1 MTDHSP
7 AASKSK
13 LIERDRSHLIHSLH
27 NSLQQAGGHVW
38 VKGHGA
44 TLTDADG
51 KEFIDGLSGLWNVL
65 AGHGQRDLVTAAARQ
80 METLPY
86 CSGYAGSSN
95 PRAIELAERIA
106 ASDVSVDQSL
116 LLYVGGR
123 RIERDRL

>member
-44 TLTDADG
+44 ALTDADG

-65 AGHGQRDLVTAAARQ
+65 AGHGQRELVTAAARQ

-106 ASDVSVDQSL
+106 ALTYPSINHFFFTS
-116 LLYVGGR
+116 GGR